1 MDHNES
7 TVEKISNFESPEKWT
22 IYNKQVARSTTL
34 YTRTKRTFSRL
45 ALRIMLDAFLYK
57 LGYRAI
63 EWTKEEIAQWE
74 QKKQAAGLTRGQII
88 KKSES
93 HLMHFG
99 FAESE
104 LSALFNANNRTE
116 MNSAAHEMEIRD
128 MVSSLE
134 DLDISEISRSA
145 IEKAFEYV
153 CGIKMKDVDPKS
165 HDIITSTGIRSGPEK
180 DQWLFDDAEIGS
192 WN

>member
-1 MDHNES
+1 MNHNES
-7 TVEKISNFESPEKWT
+7 TVEKISNFESPEKWA

-34 YTRTKRTFSRL
+34 YRGMKRNFSRL

-63 EWTKEEIAQWE
+63 EWTKEETAQWE
-74 QKKQAAGLTRGQII
+74 QKKQATGFTRGQII
-88 KKSES
+88 KKSKS

-116 MNSAAHEMEIRD
+116 MNSAAHEIEIND

-134 DLDISEISRSA
+134 YLNISEISRSA

-165 HDIITSTGIRSGPEK
+165 HDIITSTGIRSGPVE
-180 DQWLFDDAEIGS
+180 DQWLFDDEEIGS